1 MLPEVPSF
9 VISSHDLSL
18 SLSDLSFGVDPN
30 DQEQVTNLTKVLGIL
45 LAEGAPILVTSRMG
59 KIDYNFT
66 VFNFILPLGLT
77 MTALFFKVVVM
88 LMMSIYL
95 LHFI

>member
-45 LAEGAPILVTSRMG
+45 VAEGAPILVTSRMR
-59 KIDYNFT
+59 KINYNFT
-66 VFNFILPLGLT
+66 VFNFILPLGLI
-77 MTALFFKVVVM
+77 MAALFLKVVVV
-88 LMMSIYL
+88 LMMSICL
-95 LHFI
+95 LYFI

>member
-30 DQEQVTNLTKVLGIL
+30 DQEQATNLTKVLVIL
-45 LAEGAPILVTSRMG
+45 VAEGAPILVTSRMG
-59 KIDYNFT
+59 KINYNFM
-66 VFNFILPLGLT
+66 VFNFILPLGLIKA
-77 MTALFFKVVVM
+77 ALFFKVVVM
-88 LMMSIYL
+88 LMMSICL
-95 LHFI
+95 LYCI